1 MYLNLFQSFQLNAL
15 VVSSLATGN
24 LLKLAAGSF
33 SHELDLSLITS
44 LFSSITSSSAPD
56 LEFLQRVPF
65 REKYYLENSNAK
77 NTNKKV
83 NTRVTGDL
91 KN

>member
-15 VVSSLATGN
+15 VVSSLASGN

-44 LFSSITSSSAPD
+44 LFSSITGSPAPD

-65 REKYYLENSNAK
+65 REKYYLE
-77 NTNKKV
+77 TTV
-83 NTRVTGDL
+83 WI
-91 KN
+91 